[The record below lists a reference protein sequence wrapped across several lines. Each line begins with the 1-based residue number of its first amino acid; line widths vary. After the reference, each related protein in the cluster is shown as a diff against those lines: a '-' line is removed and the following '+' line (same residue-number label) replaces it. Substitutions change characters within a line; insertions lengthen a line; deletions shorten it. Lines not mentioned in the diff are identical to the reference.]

1 MAEKLPV
8 RVRMA
13 PSPTGP
19 VHIGSIRTALFN
31 YLFAKRNNGTF
42 VVRIEDTDT
51 ERSKPEFEVD
61 ILEGFRWLGLLW
73 DEGPE
78 VGGPYEPYRQSERI
92 GSYTKYLKQLFDSGD
107 LYKCFCTEEDL
118 EREHNEH
125 NGNVT
130 QKLTT
135 GHNTRHGTT
144 APRHGPWR
152 SNFTCLRRRLWT
164 KGLTCGTRRTLCLTC
179 SGRSGARREW
189 SKSP

>member
-118 EREHNEH
+118 EREHNELLAA
-125 NGNVT
+125 
-130 QKLTT
+130 KLPPIYSRKCLKLSSEDVRAKESAGENYTLRFKT
-135 GHNTRHGTT
+135 PDETIVVDDLIRGH
-144 APRHGPWR
+144 
-152 SNFTCLRRRLWT
+152 L
-164 KGLTCGTRRTLCLTC
+164 
-179 SGRSGARREW
+179 
-189 SKSP
+189 